1 MAYSLFLKKAAEKSF
16 EKLSEKDQMKID
28 TVFSVLREDPFSGKK
43 LKGEFEGFYSVRMW
57 PYRIIYTIFKKELI
71 VLVVDVGHRKEV
83 YKK

>member
-1 MAYSLFLKKAAEKSF
+1 MAYSLFFKRVAEKSI
-16 EKLSEKDQMKID
+16 EKLSDKEKSKID
-28 TVFSVLREDPFSGKK
+28 AVLSSLKEDPFSGKK